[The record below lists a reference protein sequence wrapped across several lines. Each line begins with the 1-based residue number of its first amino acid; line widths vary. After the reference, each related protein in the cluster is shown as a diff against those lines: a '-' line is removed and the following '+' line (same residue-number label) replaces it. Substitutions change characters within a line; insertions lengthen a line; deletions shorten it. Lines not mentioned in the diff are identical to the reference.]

1 MSAIANSTPG
11 GRVSAAALVAVLL
24 LVGGTQT
31 QALINGVDDFEHT
44 AVAAIMVYGPDPSNP
59 SQLGWR
65 AFCSGVLVHKRVI
78 QTAGHCI
85 QFIRAGVAAGSI
97 RAVWVS
103 FQQNPLAHFNNDPAV
118 ADPASGGWHEIE
130 SMHNNPDNID
140 FLALMQ
146 EDPETVRSVW
156 GTFHDSGAI
165 ILKDRVKG
173 IRPMKMASTP
183 GEVDRLLDKA
193 GCEVMGPDCNLLVV
207 SYGLRGWPPGPDV
220 LPQWRQSVHLRYKG
234 IDPLFIDTFGDPP
247 GSATGAV
254 CPGDSGGAFVL
265 LGKNGRDRTIV
276 AINSSPADPFGIPC
290 ADGALQYRVDTESHV
305 GFIRKVILRS
315 LYGGPGDHPGVA
327 FN

>member
-1 MSAIANSTPG
+1 MTAIPNSTRRRRG
-11 GRVSAAALVAVLL
+11 AAAALVLL
-24 LVGGTQT
+24 LVAGTQT
-31 QALINGVDDFEHT
+31 DALINGVDDFEHT
-44 AVAAIMVYGPDPSNP
+44 AVAAIMIYAPDPANP

-65 AFCSGVLVHKRVI
+65 ATCSGVLIHKRVV

-85 QFIRAGVAAGSI
+85 QFTRAGVEAGLV

-103 FQQNPLAHFNNDPAV
+103 FQQDPLSHFNSDPAV
-118 ADPASGGWHEIE
+118 VDPAGGGWREIE

-140 FLALMQ
+140 FLWLIQ
-146 EDPETVRSVW
+146 TDPQTRHSVW

-165 ILKDRVKG
+165 ILKDEVKG

-193 GCEVMGPDCNLLVV
+193 GCEVMGPDCALLLV

-220 LPQWRQSVHLRYKG
+220 LPQWRQSVLLRFKG
-234 IDPLFIDTFGDPP
+234 IDPLFIEVFGDPP
-247 GSATGAV
+247 GAATGAV

-265 LGKNGRDRTIV
+265 LGKNGRDKTIV

-305 GFIRKVILRS
+305 RFIKGVILQS
-315 LYGGPGDHPGVA
+315 LYGGLRDHPGVA
-327 FN
+327 FY